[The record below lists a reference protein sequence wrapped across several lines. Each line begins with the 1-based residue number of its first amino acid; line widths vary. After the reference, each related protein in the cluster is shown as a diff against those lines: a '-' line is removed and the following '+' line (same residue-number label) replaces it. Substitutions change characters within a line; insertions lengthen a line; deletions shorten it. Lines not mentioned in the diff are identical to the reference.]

1 MEVPEVKRLKSLEE
15 ENARLKKLLA
25 EAMLDKETLQVFF
38 GRLFGSASR
47 RGRAIG
53 TSQYVLGS
61 TSITRATSRN

>member
-1 MEVPEVKRLKSLEE
+1 
-15 ENARLKKLLA
+15 
-25 EAMLDKETLQVFF
+25 MLDKETLQVFF

-61 TSITRATSRN
+61 TQYNPGDIP